1 MARYDVVVIGAGLGG
16 LTAGAILARE
26 RRKVLV
32 IERNNS
38 VGGAASSYKVGD
50 LFVEGSLHETSDPH
64 QFLDLKHEPL
74 KRAGVLDAVVW
85 SPSAALYEV
94 RGGPV
99 AAPLSLPARFADAC
113 EALVGRFPD
122 ARAAIEQFL
131 YDAQQIAVRAAAP
144 GANIFDGPFDGF
156 GADWPLSLEQKLDQI
171 FGDNDAVK
179 CALCANL
186 AYFHDDPRSLWWIL
200 FAVAQGSY
208 LLNGAV
214 YIKGGSQRLSS
225 ALARAIKQAG
235 SDVVV
240 RRSVSAIGP
249 GADGEYIVTHVAKDG
264 SDPQTIETPRIVS
277 NAAPQTLASLLPDL
291 DARIL
296 RDYYASLAP
305 SISLF
310 ALTLGL
316 SKPPRDS
323 GLRSYSMQLLPP
335 WMKSLRDYAQGTTL
349 MANDPAGKMPPL
361 AIVDYAAI
369 DAGEPAPPYVL
380 SIFGPDRLSNWDN
393 GDVDAYR
400 AKRERW
406 QNAIIGYLDEHFPGL
421 AEAVTATSFNTAL
434 SVRQYLNAPEGAM
447 YGFAP
452 SPFGASGTVALRSPR
467 TPLHGIYLASAYA
480 NFGGY
485 SGVIQGAARCA
496 DMILSEA

>member
-26 RRKVLV
+26 GRKVLV
-32 IERNNS
+32 IERSNS

-50 LFVEGSLHETSDPH
+50 LFVEGSLHETSDP
-64 QFLDLKHEPL
+64 QQYLDLKHTPL
-74 KRAGVLDAVVW
+74 QRAGVLGTIDWA
-85 SPSAALYEV
+85 PSTALYEV

-99 AAPLSLPARFADAC
+99 DQPLLLPARFAGAC
-113 EALVGRFPD
+113 EALIQRFPD
-122 ARAAIEQFL
+122 ARQGIEQFL
-131 YDAQQIAVRAAAP
+131 YDAQQIAVRASAP

-156 GADWPLSLEQKLDQI
+156 AADWSLSLQQKLDQV

-186 AYFHDDPRSLWWIL
+186 AYFHDDAATLWWIL

-214 YIKGGSQRLSS
+214 YVKGGSQRLSS

-235 SDVVV
+235 SEVVL
-240 RRSVSAIGP
+240 RRSVSEISAGS
-249 GADGEYIVTHVAKDG
+249 DGGYIVSHLAKNG
-264 SDPQTIETPRIVS
+264 GDPQTVEAQRIIS
-277 NAAPQTLASLLPDL
+277 NAAPETLASLLPDVEG
-291 DARIL
+291 RKL
-296 RDYYASLAP
+296 RAHYASREP

-316 SKPPRDS
+316 SKPPDAF
-323 GLRSYSMQLLPP
+323 GLSCYSTQLLPP
-335 WMKSLRDYAQGTTL
+335 WMKKLSDYAQGTTL
-349 MANDPAGKMPPL
+349 MAGEPAEKMPPL
-361 AIVDYAAI
+361 AIVDYTAI
-369 DAGEPAPPYVL
+369 DSGVPAPPYVL

-393 GDVDAYR
+393 VDIEGYR

-406 QNAIIGYLDEHFPGL
+406 QTAIIGYLDQHYPGL
-421 AEAVTATSFNTAL
+421 ASAVTATSFNTAL
-434 SVRQYLNAPEGAM
+434 SVRQYLNAPDGAM

-452 SPFGASGTVALRSPR
+452 VPFDAAGIAPAQSPR
-467 TPLHGIYLASAYA
+467 TPLQGIYLASAYA

-485 SGVIQGAARCA
+485 SGVIQGANRCV
-496 DMILSEA
+496 DMILGEG